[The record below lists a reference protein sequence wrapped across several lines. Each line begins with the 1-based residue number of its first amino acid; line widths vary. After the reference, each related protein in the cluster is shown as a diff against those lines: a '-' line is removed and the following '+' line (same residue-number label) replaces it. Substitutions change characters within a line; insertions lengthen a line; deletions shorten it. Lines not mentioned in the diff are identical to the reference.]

1 MVVKD
6 KKKFI
11 RGIILILTITIALV
25 LLMTNVTLSHQ
36 EIKYKKVSVVSGD
49 TLWKIA
55 EKEQN
60 KNAYYKNKDVRDIIE
75 DIKEKNN
82 LETSSLKVNQALEIP
97 IY

>member
-11 RGIILILTITIALV
+11 RGIIFIITITIGLV

-36 EIKYKKVSVVSGD
+36 EIKYKTVSVVSGD

-60 KNAYYKNKDVRDIIE
+60 KNAYYKNKDIRDIIE
-75 DIKEKNN
+75 DIKEINN